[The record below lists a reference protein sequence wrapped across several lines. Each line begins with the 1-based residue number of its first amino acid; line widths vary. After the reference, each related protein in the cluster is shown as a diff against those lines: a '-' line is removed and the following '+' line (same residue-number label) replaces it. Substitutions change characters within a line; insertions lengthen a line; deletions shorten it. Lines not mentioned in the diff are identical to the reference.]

1 MPRVLSVLILA
12 SCLWALDAPVLQ
24 LEAQLTGDSLLL
36 DFTWTPVE
44 GAERYLLRGGQSPS
58 DPGALLTVTEDTGF
72 HFSLQRYSAPP
83 ELFFNVSAEAD
94 TQAIKI
100 FTHYM
105 PWFQSPAVSGYWG
118 WHWTMNHF
126 NPENMD
132 ATGRREI
139 ASHYYPLIGPYDSRD
154 PAILAF
160 QVEQMRL
167 AGVDGV
173 IVDWYGTEA
182 FWDYGLI
189 NEATA
194 LLQTAIQSAGMD
206 FVICYEDQTVMH
218 MVSNGHLQPSQ
229 ALSHGVSVMSSLRDT
244 YMTNPSYYRV
254 DGDPLLLC
262 FGPQYFTQAA
272 DWQTLFSPFTA
283 EPCFITLDSRLSPVA
298 SGAFPWPPMWA
309 SVDGVLSAAALDNY
323 LTNFYAASFSHE
335 FPVASSF
342 AAFHD
347 IYAEAGVGESYGYLD
362 PAGGDVFE
370 LTLARAAASQAQVI
384 QLVTWNDYGE
394 GTMLEPTVEFGFSRL
409 VALQEFRR
417 QQIDPDF
424 PYTEAD
430 LIDQTARF
438 LAQSGQDLF
447 HP

>member
-1 MPRVLSVLILA
+1 
-12 SCLWALDAPVLQ
+12 
-24 LEAQLTGDSLLL
+24 
-36 DFTWTPVE
+36 
-44 GAERYLLRGGQSPS
+44 
-58 DPGALLTVTEDTGF
+58 
-72 HFSLQRYSAPP
+72 
-83 ELFFNVSAEAD
+83 
-94 TQAIKI
+94 
-100 FTHYM
+100 
-105 PWFQSPAVSGYWG
+105 
-118 WHWTMNHF
+118 
-126 NPENMD
+126 
-132 ATGRREI
+132 
-139 ASHYYPLIGPYDSRD
+139 
-154 PAILAF
+154 
-160 QVEQMRL
+160 
-167 AGVDGV
+167 
-173 IVDWYGTEA
+173 
-182 FWDYGLI
+182 
-189 NEATA
+189 
-194 LLQTAIQSAGMD
+194 
-206 FVICYEDQTVMH
+206 
-218 MVSNGHLQPSQ
+218 
-229 ALSHGVSVMSSLRDT
+229 
-244 YMTNPSYYRV
+244 
-254 DGDPLLLC
+254 
-262 FGPQYFTQAA
+262 
-272 DWQTLFSPFTA
+272 
-283 EPCFITLDSRLSPVA
+283 
-298 SGAFPWPPMWA
+298 MWA